1 MQRPATQYGIR
12 KNGARRNLHDEVSI
26 TPGAEPWVKGLFK
39 VVAFIASKWVLFA
52 VALEAHLKGSEMRPL
67 GYIAWTS

>member
-1 MQRPATQYGIR
+1 
-12 KNGARRNLHDEVSI
+12 
-26 TPGAEPWVKGLFK
+26 
-39 VVAFIASKWVLFA
+39 VLFA